1 MEKEIKINIRNK
13 IIEKDNIMDLS
24 KYIENLKHDENTE
37 IKFSIKFFDN
47 TSIYGETKDIFTERV
62 CEEREIK
69 SIRLKYHDYT
79 LKNHLSI
86 YIYNYDVNGF
96 SNIEISSAEE
106 NWFFTIKSKIEE
118 LLSYCKKQS
127 KISNLLI
134 NHFRLSVAVMI
145 LISFISAVFT
155 MLFLNNFIKY
165 GIEKIAYFSL
175 LLTIPY
181 TIIYSNLFQKLEG
194 AYPLVEISI
203 KEKNNI
209 ARKRRKILGTIFSLI
224 ILPIILSFIYDLIKL
239 AVSK

>member
-1 MEKEIKINIRNK
+1 
-13 IIEKDNIMDLS
+13 
-24 KYIENLKHDENTE
+24 
-37 IKFSIKFFDN
+37 
-47 TSIYGETKDIFTERV
+47 
-62 CEEREIK
+62 
-69 SIRLKYHDYT
+69 
-79 LKNHLSI
+79 
-86 YIYNYDVNGF
+86 
-96 SNIEISSAEE
+96 
-106 NWFFTIKSKIEE
+106 
-118 LLSYCKKQS
+118 
-127 KISNLLI
+127 
-134 NHFRLSVAVMI
+134 
-145 LISFISAVFT
+145 